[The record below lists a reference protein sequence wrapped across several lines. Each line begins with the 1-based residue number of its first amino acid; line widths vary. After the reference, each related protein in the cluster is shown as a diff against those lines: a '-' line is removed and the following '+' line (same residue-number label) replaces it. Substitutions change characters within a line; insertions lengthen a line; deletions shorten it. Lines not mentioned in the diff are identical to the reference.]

1 MGLFMRDFQE
11 TIPYRTPA
19 QRAADDAEFQRQ
31 MAYILPQP
39 APLDPPMPPDVEPPE
54 DREDAGMEALAW
66 WLVAV
71 AVVALLAGVVVWV
84 TA

>member
-1 MGLFMRDFQE
+1 MRDFSD

-19 QRAADDAEFQRQ
+19 QKRAHDAAFEELI
-31 MAYILPQP
+31 AHLLPQP
-39 APLDPPMPPDVEPPE
+39 QPPDVEPPE
-54 DREDAGMEALAW
+54 ELPEERDDASMEALAW
-66 WLVAV
+66 WLVAA

>member
-1 MGLFMRDFQE
+1 MRDFQD
-11 TIPYRTPA
+11 TYPYRTPA
-19 QRAADDAEFQRQ
+19 QKRAHDAAFEELI
-31 MAYILPQP
+31 AHLLPQP
-39 APLDPPMPPDVEPPE
+39 LPLDPPLPPDVEPPE
-54 DREDAGMEALAW
+54 DREDASMEALAW